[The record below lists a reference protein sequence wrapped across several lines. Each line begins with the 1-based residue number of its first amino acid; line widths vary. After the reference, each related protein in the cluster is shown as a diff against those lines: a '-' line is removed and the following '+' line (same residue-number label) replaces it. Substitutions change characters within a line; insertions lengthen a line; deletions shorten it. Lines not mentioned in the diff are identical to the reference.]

1 MRSLDVATQSDMPPL
16 CVDLDG
22 TLVRTDMLLE
32 TALERLRSN
41 PLDILAWPAR
51 LLRGRASF
59 KEQLASASAIDPTFL
74 PYDERV
80 LAYLR
85 SERQRG
91 RRLLLV
97 TASHRSIAERIA
109 RHLGLFHE
117 VIATEQG
124 RNLKGKAKAAAL
136 THRFGERGFD
146 YLGDDGSDLPVWRAA
161 RAAGTANASRSIV
174 SALKRERRLDLE
186 FAREGSVAVSFVR
199 SLRLH
204 QWIKNALVFVP
215 AGAAHVL
222 GRPEVLQAT
231 VALFLAFGLTASG
244 AYLINDLLDL
254 ENDRRHPRNKLRPFA
269 SGALSLAAGAIAP
282 LLIAV
287 GIAIAAAVAAPAA
300 WILICYAAL
309 ALGYSLFLKRWPLV
323 DVFTLAT
330 LYLARVFAGGVV
342 AGVVVSNW
350 LLTFSGFLFLSLGL
364 IKRCA
369 ELQDMSAAAS
379 GNPGRGYMV
388 QDLQML
394 KMIGV
399 ASTCM
404 AAIVLALYVD
414 SGAAREHYRL
424 PALLWVLVPLCL
436 FWQWRLWLATN
447 RGYMHHDPVVYA
459 LRDWVS
465 WLVAL
470 VGLALMVTATT
481 GLVPQ

>member
-1 MRSLDVATQSDMPPL
+1 MATLSDMPPL

-41 PLDILAWPAR
+41 PLDILDWPAR
-51 LLRGRASF
+51 LLRGRAIF
-59 KEQLASASAIDPTFL
+59 KEHLATASAIDPAFL
-74 PYDERV
+74 PYDELV

-85 SERQRG
+85 SQRQRG

-109 RHLGLFHE
+109 THLGLFHE

-124 RNLKGKAKAAAL
+124 RNLKGKVKAAAL

-161 RAAGTANASRSIV
+161 RAAGTANASGSIV
-174 SALKRERRLDLE
+174 SALKRERTLELE
-186 FAREGSVAVSFVR
+186 FARESRVVGSFVR

-204 QWIKNALVFVP
+204 QWMKNVLVFVP

-222 GRPEVLQAT
+222 GRPEVLQGT
-231 VALFLAFGLTASG
+231 VILFIAFGLTASG
-244 AYLINDLLDL
+244 SYLINDLLDL
-254 ENDRRHPRNKLRPFA
+254 ESDRRHPRNKLRPFA
-269 SGALSLAAGAIAP
+269 SGALPLAAGAIAP
-282 LLIAV
+282 VLIAA

-300 WILICYAAL
+300 WILIGYSAL

-330 LYLARVFAGGVV
+330 LYLVRVFAGGV
-342 AGVVVSNW
+342 ASGVVVSNW

-369 ELQDMSAAAS
+369 ELQDTPAAN
-379 GNPGRGYMV
+379 GNPGRGYV
-388 QDLQML
+388 VHDLQML
-394 KMIGV
+394 KMMGV
-399 ASTCM
+399 ASTGM

-414 SGAAREHYRL
+414 SGAAHEHYRL
-424 PALLWVLVPLCL
+424 PALLWALVPLCL
-436 FWQWRLWLATN
+436 FWQWRLWLATD

-470 VGLALMVTATT
+470 VGLALMVIAKT
-481 GLVPQ
+481 GLIPR